1 MIVLNTRTH
10 LRLFNIRGQYETI
23 SEHPAKLT
31 STHQPSTMPVQEL
44 TPESFSRFQMSYRK
58 KEIPKYQKKESEL
71 MDKLGLQNRKD
82 VHLMGIDALH
92 ELVFYGSTL
101 KQILI

>member
-1 MIVLNTRTH
+1 
-10 LRLFNIRGQYETI
+10 
-23 SEHPAKLT
+23 
-31 STHQPSTMPVQEL
+31 MPVQEL

-92 ELVFYGSTL
+92 ELVFYGSAP
-101 KQILI
+101 KQILV